1 MGLKKGMTNNAT
13 GRPKGTKNKI
23 SNDLR
28 QSISDFLNLN
38 FKTIETDFKKLNPRD
53 RVKFYTDLLQF
64 AVPKLQNTSLDI
76 DFERMDEDQMDEII
90 ERLKEVSN
98 DEA

>member
-13 GRPKGTKNKI
+13 GRPKGTKNRI

-38 FKTIETDFKKLNPRD
+38 FSTIKSDFEELTPKD

-76 DFERMDEDQMDEII
+76 DFERMDEDQLDEII